1 MKQWFVV
8 LLMCFSPILNAQEDL
23 TSTQCLGNAALLAN
37 LYHSRSLNV
46 DRNEFIPKDK
56 HQQILLD
63 FAYSIFALEF
73 TVEDHYNSY
82 ISLCQMKRGNILE
95 IERHMKNLMGI
106 ET

>member
-37 LYHSRSLNV
+37 LYHSRSLEV
-46 DRNEFIPKDK
+46 DRNHFIPSDK

-63 FAYSIFALEF
+63 FAYSQFALEF
-73 TVEDHYNSY
+73 TVGNHFNNY
-82 ISLCQMKRGNILE
+82 ISLCQTKRGNVVE
-95 IERHMKNLMGI
+95 IERYLRSLMGV